1 MPSSL
6 TPEQRSLRA
15 RQAVLESWA
24 NTSDPSART
33 KPGRDAAFAK
43 FERQVD
49 PDGVLP
55 AAERKRRAE
64 AARRAHMQRLAYR
77 SSRARQRPQAGDAG

>member
-1 MPSSL
+1 M
-6 TPEQRSLRA
+6 RA
-15 RQAVLESWA
+15 RMGGYAVAAKYDTREV
-24 NTSDPSART
+24 TSPARV
-33 KPGRDAAFAK
+33 AFMAR

-64 AARRAHMQRLAYR
+64 AAKKLHFQQLAWKSAKARRAR
-77 SSRARQRPQAGDAG
+77 SKP